1 MAEAPPTQEKPRHIR
16 IDNNIAKGM
25 GRWAM
30 ENTKQQRGIIQKLL
44 LNPPSSLSN
53 GYKGFVERMKTDGIQ
68 RMNNVL
74 TGLTESRKV
83 EMISYGNKAGAAQ
96 EFLFTGDNPL
106 PPKPGIYPIDDKDR
120 FTHALYHNL
129 LGVPVAGLIGFS
141 ELMTLS
147 PDEQIKK
154 WASELNQQANAI
166 TEALDALKD
175 YDPQTNIGQVV
186 VGNDGR
192 CLFML
197 VPKAKKLEETSNE
210 E

>member
-1 MAEAPPTQEKPRHIR
+1 MPEAPIAPEKPQRLR
-16 IDNNIAKGM
+16 VDNNIAKGM

-30 ENTKQQRGIIQKLL
+30 ENTEQPRDEIQKLL
-44 LNPPSSLSN
+44 LNPPSLLSN
-53 GYKGFVERMKTDGIQ
+53 RYREFVEAMKTDGIQ

-83 EMISYGNKAGAAQ
+83 EMESYGPHAGPGQ
-96 EFLFTGDNPL
+96 KFLFIGDNPL
-106 PPKPGIYPIDDKDR
+106 PPKPGIYPIDNKDR

-129 LGVPVAGLIGFS
+129 LGVPVAGLAGFS
-141 ELMTLS
+141 ELMMLS
-147 PDEQIKK
+147 SNEQIKK

-166 TEALDALKD
+166 TQSLGVLKD
-175 YDPQTNIGQVV
+175 YNPQTNIGQIV

-197 VPKAKKLEETSNE
+197 VPKERKSEEATT
-210 E
+210 